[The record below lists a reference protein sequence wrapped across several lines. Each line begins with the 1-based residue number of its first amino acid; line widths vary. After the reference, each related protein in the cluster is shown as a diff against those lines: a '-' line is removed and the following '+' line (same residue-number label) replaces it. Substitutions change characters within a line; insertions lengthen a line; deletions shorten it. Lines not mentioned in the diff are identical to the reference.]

1 MMVVLMALAGHHRVL
16 CMYAYLYIY
25 TEAPPLPHASGGSV
39 LTLGDDLVT
48 NDWEEEDPFI
58 SSNV

>member
-1 MMVVLMALAGHHRVL
+1 MMRGVDGGTSPGA
-16 CMYAYLYIY
+16 MYVCISVYLYRS
-25 TEAPPLPHASGGSV
+25 AAASHASGGSV
-39 LTLGDDLVT
+39 LSWGDDLVT